1 MCFCSFRKMKSTP
14 VSITRDHVPRRT
26 DQCNLH
32 THVDSLILKAPIAIV
47 QSRHTLHTHPPSHMS
62 HSHTERAHIPARTTA
77 PQAHTPH
84 AHARARG
91 SRCRSL
97 LFPFRVLVSLKPTR
111 GVRLV
116 DFSEDPTPY
125 LPTPY
130 LRHDRRGFTPTHD
143 SQQRTSGTHAVSS
156 LQESRHPY

>member
-1 MCFCSFRKMKSTP
+1 MWPRRVMPFCSVLKLT
-14 VSITRDHVPRRT
+14 
-26 DQCNLH
+26 
-32 THVDSLILKAPIAIV
+32 SLILKAPIAIV
-47 QSRHTLHTHPPSHMS
+47 QSRHNRHTHPSSHMS
-62 HSHTERAHIPARTTA
+62 HSHTQRAHIRARTTA
-77 PQAHTPH
+77 PRRHTHTARPR
-84 AHARARG
+84 ARARIPLPISLISF
-91 SRCRSL
+91 SR
-97 LFPFRVLVSLKPTR
+97 VSLSEALRR

-143 SQQRTSGTHAVSS
+143 SRQRTSGTHAVSS